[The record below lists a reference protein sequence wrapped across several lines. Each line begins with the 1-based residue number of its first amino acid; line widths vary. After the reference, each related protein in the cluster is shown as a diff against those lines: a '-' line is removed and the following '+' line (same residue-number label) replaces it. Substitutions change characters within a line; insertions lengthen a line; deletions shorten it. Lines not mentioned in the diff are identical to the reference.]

1 VHTVVVLPREYEDC
15 GELLS
20 SQHALEKVYNRQM
33 MLQIFVSWH
42 VKAYHCKV
50 MAKKMTLRCLDLQG

>member
-1 VHTVVVLPREYEDC
+1 VHTVVVLPRKYEDC

-33 MLQIFVSWH
+33 LLKLLSNIRFLACQGLPLQDDGEENDSN
-42 VKAYHCKV
+42 
-50 MAKKMTLRCLDLQG
+50 